1 MLLDLALAGFAGV
14 GCHPDRLNLCVNISL
29 DIDRVALLA
38 APDVQEH
45 VVDTRVLVSNG
56 AECLAAFT
64 RTYGVR
70 CSRLP
75 VSYSF

>member
-1 MLLDLALAGFAGV
+1 MLLYLALGGFARASRDL
-14 GCHPDRLNLCVNISL
+14 DRLDLFVDVVFDL
-29 DIDRVALLA
+29 DLVALLA
-38 APDVQEH
+38 VLNVQEH
-45 VVDTRVLVSNG
+45 VVDTRVLVSDG